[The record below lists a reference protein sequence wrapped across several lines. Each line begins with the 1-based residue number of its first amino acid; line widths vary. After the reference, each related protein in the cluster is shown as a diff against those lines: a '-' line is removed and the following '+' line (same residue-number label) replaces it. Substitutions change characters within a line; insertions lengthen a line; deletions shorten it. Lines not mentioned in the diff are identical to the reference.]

1 MSAKNKKLKELVEQ
15 AKEAI
20 NEVHGFT
27 DVSQESTLEALEE
40 LASELET
47 KIMCLREELK

>member
-1 MSAKNKKLKELVEQ
+1 MSIAKKKLETLVE
-15 AKEAI
+15 AAREAV

-27 DVSQESTLEALEE
+27 DVSQEETLEALEE

-47 KIMCLREELK
+47 KIGALREELK